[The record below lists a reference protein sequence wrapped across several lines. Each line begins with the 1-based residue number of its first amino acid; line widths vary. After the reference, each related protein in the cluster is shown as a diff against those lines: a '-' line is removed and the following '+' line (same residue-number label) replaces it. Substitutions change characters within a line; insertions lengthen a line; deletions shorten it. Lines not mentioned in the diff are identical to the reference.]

1 MIMFDLFGVDQDRFV
16 EVTKYTTTQLIA
28 IISLLLDKKIIS
40 EEEFNQYIKIAEKQV
55 EESFQ
60 NKKLEQEKEFK
71 ENNPIMAK
79 MFGIE

>member
-1 MIMFDLFGVDQDRFV
+1 MFNLFGVDQDMFM
-16 EVTKYTTTQLIA
+16 EVTKYTTTQLVA

-60 NKKLEQEKEFK
+60 KEKLKQENELK
-71 ENNPIMAK
+71 ENNPFFAK
-79 MFGIE
+79 MLGIE

>member
-1 MIMFDLFGVDQDRFV
+1 MFDLFGVDQDRFV
-16 EVTKYTTTQLIA
+16 EVTKYTTAQLVA

-40 EEEFNQYIKIAEKQV
+40 EEEFNQYIKMAEKQV

>member
-1 MIMFDLFGVDQDRFV
+1 MFDLFGVDQDRFV
-16 EVTKYTTTQLIA
+16 EVTKYTTTQLVA
-28 IISLLLDKKIIS
+28 ITSLLLNKKIIS
-40 EEEFNQYIKIAEKQV
+40 EEEFNQYIKMAEKQV

>member
-1 MIMFDLFGVDQDRFV
+1 MFDLFGINQDRFV
-16 EVTKYTTTQLIA
+16 EVTKYTTTQLVA
-28 IISLLLDKKIIS
+28 IISLLLNKKIIS

-71 ENNPIMAK
+71 ENNPFMAK

>member
-1 MIMFDLFGVDQDRFV
+1 MFNLFGVDQDMFM
-16 EVTKYTTTQLIA
+16 EVTKYTTTQLVA

-60 NKKLEQEKEFK
+60 KEKLKQENELK

>member
-1 MIMFDLFGVDQDRFV
+1 MFNLFGVDQDMFM
-16 EVTKYTTTQLIA
+16 EVTKYTTTQLVA

-55 EESFQ
+55 EKSFQ
-60 NKKLEQEKEFK
+60 KEKLEQEKEFK
-71 ENNPIMAK
+71 ENNPFMAK

>member
-1 MIMFDLFGVDQDRFV
+1 MFDLFGVDQDRFV

>member
-1 MIMFDLFGVDQDRFV
+1 MFNLFGVDQDMFM
-16 EVTKYTTTQLIA
+16 EVTKYTTTQLVA

-55 EESFQ
+55 EKSFQ
-60 NKKLEQEKEFK
+60 KEKLEQEKEFK